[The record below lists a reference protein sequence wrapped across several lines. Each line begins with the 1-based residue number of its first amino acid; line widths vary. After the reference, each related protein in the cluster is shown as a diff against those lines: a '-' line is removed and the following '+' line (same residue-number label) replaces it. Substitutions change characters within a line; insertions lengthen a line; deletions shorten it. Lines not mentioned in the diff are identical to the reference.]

1 MDFTHLNK
9 SFSWTTFLQ
18 STSVLFKLLGTYYN
32 YLIINSLF
40 WISHISIFLKNIS
53 TYFFSLHFAH
63 GVLLLLQWYDSYFW
77 IFHAS
82 KQSYIISF
90 SADHVN
96 DTRNFFQDYHNQIVL
111 AFIWFLDPALSLY
124 DFKRIFIVSL
134 LSIEWVLKSYY

>member
-1 MDFTHLNK
+1 MHFWMHSSWST
-9 SFSWTTFLQ
+9 FSQ
-18 STSVLFKLLGTYYN
+18 STSVLFSLFGTYYN
-32 YLIINSLF
+32 YIITSSLF
-40 WISHISIFLKNIS
+40 FVSHISIFLKNFS
-53 TYFFSLHFAH
+53 TEFFSLHYSP
-63 GVLLLLQWYDSYFW
+63 GVLLFSQRIDSYFW

-82 KQSYIISF
+82 KQSYILSF